1 MPRISSLFGT
11 VRLSFSRGCDDCTD
25 RLEIKMT
32 RILFICHGN
41 ICRSPM
47 AQCIMQ
53 QLVDEA
59 GAADRFFIDSKATS
73 TEEIGNEIYPPAKRK
88 LNEMKVPLVPHRASQ
103 IKKSDYENF
112 DLLIGMDDENIRNM
126 KRIFGGATENKI
138 HKIREFT
145 GTTDDVADPWYTGNF
160 DITFDQI
167 HAACKKLF
175 ERLESTIG

>member
-1 MPRISSLFGT
+1 MARHNLH
-11 VRLSFSRGCDDCTD
+11 DCAD

-53 QLVDEA
+53 QIVDNA
-59 GAADRFFIDSKATS
+59 GASDRYFIDSKATS
-73 TEEIGNEIYPPAKRK
+73 TEEIGNGIYPPAKRK
-88 LNEMKVPLVPHRASQ
+88 LNEMKIPLVPHRASQ

-126 KRIFGGATENKI
+126 KRIFGADTEGKI
-138 HKIREFT
+138 YKIREFT

-160 DITFDQI
+160 DITYEQI

-175 ERLESTIG
+175 GHLESPNG

>member
-1 MPRISSLFGT
+1 
-11 VRLSFSRGCDDCTD
+11 
-25 RLEIKMT
+25 MT

-53 QLVDEA
+53 QIVDNA
-59 GAADRFFIDSKATS
+59 GASDRFFIDSKATS

-88 LNEMKVPLVPHRASQ
+88 LNEMNVPLIPHHASQ

-126 KRIFGGATENKI
+126 KRIFGVDTEAKI
-138 HKIREFT
+138 HKIREFS
-145 GTTDDVADPWYTGNF
+145 GSHGDVADPWFTGNF
-160 DITFDQI
+160 DITYNQI
-167 HAACKKLF
+167 STACHDLF
-175 ERLESTIG
+175 KDLESR

>member
-1 MPRISSLFGT
+1 MARHNLH
-11 VRLSFSRGCDDCTD
+11 DCTD

-59 GAADRFFIDSKATS
+59 GAAERFFIDSKATS
-73 TEEIGNEIYPPAKRK
+73 TEEIGNGIYPPAKRK
-88 LNEMKVPLVPHRASQ
+88 LNEMKVPLVPHHASQ

-112 DLLIGMDDENIRNM
+112 DLLIGMDEENIRNM
-126 KRIFGGATENKI
+126 KRIFGGDTENKI
-138 HKIREFT
+138 HKIREFS
-145 GTTDDVADPWYTGNF
+145 GSNGDVADPWYTGNF
-160 DITFDQI
+160 DITYEQI
-167 HAACKKLF
+167 YQGCRDLF
-175 ERLESTIG
+175 EYIEER